1 MNNGKAV
8 RVAIIFSFLVILSK
22 SVVFA
27 SSAYVLPYPS
37 TMPGNKMYKLRLIFE
52 QAEKYWYFGSLS
64 QFKYNLS
71 LSDKYLVEAKTLFE
85 YKQFLLAYSSLQ
97 KSNDYFSKAPYF
109 LVLAKKEG
117 KEINEKKDI
126 FRSASE
132 KHQEVLKILEEEL
145 PDVYTWTPEKEKSSE
160 LQIKNAIE
168 KAIEIRK
175 QI

>member
-1 MNNGKAV
+1 MNNGKILSV
-8 RVAIIFSFLVILSK
+8 IIVILFFFIFSASII
-22 SVVFA
+22 FA

-52 QAEKYWYFGSLS
+52 QIEKYWYFGSLS

-85 YKQFLLAYSSLQ
+85 YKQFLLAYTSLQ

-109 LVLAKKEG
+109 LMLAKKEG
-117 KEINEKKDI
+117 KTINDKKDML
-126 FRSASE
+126 RSASE
-132 KHQEVLKILEEEL
+132 KHQEVLNILEEEL
-145 PDVYTWTPEKEKSSE
+145 PDVYTWTPEKEKASE
-160 LQIKNAIE
+160 LQIKKAIE
-168 KAIEIRK
+168 KAIEVRK